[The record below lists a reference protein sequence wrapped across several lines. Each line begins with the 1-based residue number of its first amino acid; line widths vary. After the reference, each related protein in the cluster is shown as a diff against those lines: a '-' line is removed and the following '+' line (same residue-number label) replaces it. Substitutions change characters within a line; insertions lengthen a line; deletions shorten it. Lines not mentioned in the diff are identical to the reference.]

1 MNIIRKIYWLVFVL
15 ILIEHL
21 SASINI
27 KIQYSGQK
35 ESLHNMTRKI
45 FKQDIIRYQNFLGIE
60 QGKSFNIDCII
71 ASNKK
76 EFSELLGHNTPD
88 WLAGV
93 MDYRDN
99 IIILKSPEF
108 DNISHQQYERTI
120 KHELV
125 HYLQN
130 TVVPLSITPNW
141 FDEGIAEYL
150 VKSHDIRSQII
161 LSRALNKEK
170 LIPLDKLNFA
180 ISPNRTKSRLAYSES
195 ASVVDF
201 LVIAYGEEAVRKI
214 LKGIR
219 KGLTFAEAWKLA
231 TGMNYDYLGFHWK
244 KYIKK
249 RYKYIFLLDF
259 KYLIWLIM
267 PVLVILG
274 YVIKKI
280 TNQKIKTRWDEEE
293 LDDET
298 ENATDEDNI
307 EIFNNNNLPG
317 KPD

>member
-1 MNIIRKIYWLVFVL
+1 MNIIRKIYWLVFVF

-21 SASINI
+21 YASINI

-35 ESLHNMTRKI
+35 ESLPNMTRKI
-45 FKQDIIRYQNFLGIE
+45 FKQDISRYQNFLGIE
-60 QGKSFNIDCII
+60 QSKSFNIDCII

-76 EFSELLGHNTPD
+76 EFAELLGHNTPD

-99 IIILKSPEF
+99 KIILKSPEF

-161 LSRALNKEK
+161 LSRALNQEK

-180 ISPNRTKSRLAYSES
+180 INPNRTKSRLAYSES
-195 ASVVDF
+195 ASLVDF

-219 KGLTFAEAWKLA
+219 KGLTFAESWKLA
-231 TGMNYDYLGFHWK
+231 TGMNYDYLDFHWK

-280 TNQKIKTRWDEEE
+280 TNQKIKTRWDEED
-293 LDDET
+293 LDNET
-298 ENATDEDNI
+298 ESRNYENYI
-307 EIFNNNNLPG
+307 EISDNDNLPD